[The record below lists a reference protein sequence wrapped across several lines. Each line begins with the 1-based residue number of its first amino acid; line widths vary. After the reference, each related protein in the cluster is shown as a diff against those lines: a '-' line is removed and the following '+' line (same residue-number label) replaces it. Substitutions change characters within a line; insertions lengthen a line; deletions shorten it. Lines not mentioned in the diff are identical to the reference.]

1 MRNPAQNKYPYDETL
16 LGLDG
21 LYQVLDNNSFL
32 IKLDC
37 IASTDSVITVGK
49 EYVLFYTNTEPR
61 IRMSDV
67 ILVDCY
73 YFEKVIHLIVRDI
86 RSKRVVTISQRLEC
100 PKSDCTWVLVD
111 LDYFIKR
118 MDARIIQNYCGC
130 DNGKKKPNGEGK
142 AKSADDLLEFNF

>member
-61 IRMSDV
+61 VKMSDV

-86 RSKRVVTISQRLEC
+86 RSKRVFTISQLLE
-100 PKSDCTWVLVD
+100 SHQNDCRWVLID
-111 LDYFIKR
+111 LNFFIDR
-118 MDARIIQNYCGC
+118 MNIKTIEDYCGC
-130 DNGKKKPNGEGK
+130 ANNKKKPIDKVISKVN
-142 AKSADDLLEFNF
+142 DDLLEFEF

>member
-32 IKLDC
+32 IKSDC
-37 IASTDSVITVGK
+37 IASTDNVITVGK

-73 YFEKVIHLIVRDI
+73 YFEKVIHLIVRDLK
-86 RSKRVVTISQRLEC
+86 SKHVFTISQRLEC
-100 PKSDCTWVLVD
+100 HQNDCRWVLID
-111 LDYFIKR
+111 LNFFIDR
-118 MDARIIQNYCGC
+118 MNIKTIEDYCGC
-130 DNGKKKPNGEGK
+130 ANKKKTIGGSK
-142 AKSADDLLEFNF
+142 TKSSDDLLEFDF